1 MGGRVENLST
11 GSAPINPDVLD
22 FLRVSFCC
30 EVTEGYGQTGESNAY
45 SFALV
50 EDLLTCFDARRDL
63 RLHEPLL

>member
-30 EVTEGYGQTGESNAY
+30 EVTEGYGQTGAWRAFFIMLS
-45 SFALV
+45 
-50 EDLLTCFDARRDL
+50 RRY
-63 RLHEPLL
+63 